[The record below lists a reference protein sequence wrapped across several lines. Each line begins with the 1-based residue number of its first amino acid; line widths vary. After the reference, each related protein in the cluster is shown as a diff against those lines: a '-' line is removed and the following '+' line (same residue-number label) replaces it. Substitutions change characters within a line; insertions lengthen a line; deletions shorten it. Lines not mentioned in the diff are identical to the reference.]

1 MRFNIIK
8 SIFLKEMK
16 EILRDKK
23 TLFFIILLPF
33 FMYSIMGFLLPAI
46 IQNQKKKIN
55 ETEVSVQITPEVKE
69 TPLYDSLQKQENYT
83 IKVIENGD
91 SLQTS
96 ELKKAMT
103 IALKEDYEAQLK
115 SEKSVQFQIY
125 YDETDDFSKLAQEK
139 VKRYIDTLNKV
150 ELDKRLTS
158 KKYNAGFAQPVV
170 AESIDTSPQ
179 ESKMAAMI
187 IKFVPAFLLF
197 LITAGVA
204 QITIDLTAG
213 EKERKTLQSIYAA
226 PIKHTEIIT
235 GKFLAAN
242 SIGIVSAIINL
253 AGLAFMA
260 WWISKMA
267 ANGKSLGINLDIPIL
282 DWVTI
287 GALFIITTT
296 FITALCMSV
305 LILAKSYKEATSYLS
320 PLLLVV
326 MSPVYLLML
335 PGWEL
340 DGTTSL
346 IPILNVLLAMKDI
359 LVGGIESGLLLL
371 TFVSSI
377 GFCLLALYAT
387 VQVFSNESVITGEKI
402 NYQALIQTGGKRYFG
417 ASEAFLYFAVT
428 LLFFLYAGLPIQ
440 MKYAED
446 NMFLGLALSFF
457 LVFGGLSLA
466 TMAYFKLRPKE
477 DLGLKPF
484 KVGSL
489 IGVLV
494 MSLSVWIP
502 VIFISMPFVS
512 QEMAEGMEDKFRPIM
527 EAPIW
532 QIALVSLLPGIFEE
546 WVFRG
551 VMFKGL
557 KNDMG
562 KWGTILLTS
571 LAFAVMHL
579 SVERFI
585 PTFTV
590 GLLLGYIMWESRSL
604 ILCMIFH
611 YLYDFLLFNLGRM
624 EQEWNLE
631 AIMEGQDYL
640 VVSIGTVVAAIGF
653 FIFYKST
660 QEKKAIVAE
669 EENQPEPEKE
679 LVA

>member
-16 EILRDKK
+16 EISRDKK
-23 TLFFIILLPF
+23 TLFLIILLPF
-33 FMYSIMGFLLPAI
+33 FMYSIMGFVIQLVT
-46 IQNQKKKIN
+46 QNQISKIKG
-55 ETEVSVQITPEVKE
+55 TEITIQITPEVKE
-69 TPLYDSLQKQENYT
+69 TPLYDSLQTKKNYKIEV
-83 IKVIENGD
+83 IKTTD
-91 SLQTS
+91 SLQKSELEKAISIELAENYKS
-96 ELKKAMT
+96 ELKA
-103 IALKEDYEAQLK
+103 
-115 SEKSVQFQIY
+115 EKSVQFQIY
-125 YDETDDFSKLAQEK
+125 YNETDDFSKLAQEK
-139 VKRYIDTLNKV
+139 VKKFIAQLNEV

-158 KKYNAGFAQPVV
+158 KNYDAGFANPVAV
-170 AESIDTSPQ
+170 ETIDTSPQ
-179 ESKMAAMI
+179 ESKIAAMI
-187 IKFVPAFLLF
+187 MKFVPAILLL
-197 LITAGVA
+197 LITSGVA

-242 SIGIVSAIINL
+242 SIGITSAIINL
-253 AGLAFMA
+253 GGLAFMF
-260 WWISKMA
+260 WWVASMGA
-267 ANGKSLGINLDIPIL
+267 AGKSLGINLDVPIP
-282 DWVTI
+282 DWLIV

-296 FITALCMSV
+296 FITALCMAI

-320 PLLLVV
+320 PLMLVV
-326 MSPVYLLML
+326 MSPLFLLSL

-340 DGTTSL
+340 NGTTAL
-346 IPILNVLLAMKDI
+346 IPILNIVLAMQDI
-359 LVGGIESGLLLL
+359 LLGNADAGLLLL
-371 TFVSSI
+371 TFVASMAY
-377 GFCLLALYAT
+377 CLLALYAT

-417 ASEAFLYFAVT
+417 ASEAFLYFALT

-440 MKYAED
+440 LKYAED

-466 TMAYFKLRPKE
+466 TMAYFKMRPKE

-489 IGVLV
+489 IGVLLMAV
-494 MSLSVWIP
+494 SVWLPI
-502 VIFISMPFVS
+502 VFISMPFVS
-512 QEMAEGMEDKFRPIM
+512 QEFAEGMQDKFKPIM

-532 QIALVSLLPGIFEE
+532 QIALVTLLPGIFEE

-557 KNDMG
+557 RNDMG
-562 KWGTILLTS
+562 KWGTIVLTS
-571 LAFAVMHL
+571 VAFAVMHL
-579 SVERFI
+579 SLERFI
-585 PTFTV
+585 PTFTI

-604 ILCMIFH
+604 WLCMIFH
-611 YLYDFLLFNLGRM
+611 YLYDFVLFNLGRM

-631 AIMEGQDYL
+631 AILEGQDYL
-640 VVSIGTVVAAIGF
+640 VVGVGTIVVAVGF

-660 QEKKAIVAE
+660 QEKKESLE
-669 EENQPEPEKE
+669 ESQPEPERE